1 MDFRYM
7 LIGNEF
13 YGNKSKFEKPV
24 AEEGENE
31 NKAFLKMKTQ
41 MDSGDFIDPNA

>member
-13 YGNKSKFEKPV
+13 YGDRDKFEKPI

-31 NKAFLKMKTQ
+31 NKAFMRFKT
-41 MDSGDFIDPNA
+41 GDVKE